1 MNNLIQAITDYT
13 TALEQKLSALEAR
26 VAELEEANEAMRREG
41 DEAKALIASLQ
52 AEVAALAA
60 TGVAIPTSDPEVEI
74 ELIVEEDNP
83 IDGES
88 EEQFPSAEESQ
99 EELEELDIVQT
110 PVAEE
115 PIAEPIPVVEEP
127 TAETEPEPVVELPIV
142 EPVVEPAPAPAPEPA
157 PEAKVE
163 PVVEVKVEKPAPR
176 PVPQQTSLFGTA
188 VEDIRQA
195 ISLGDRFLFQ
205 RELFAGNGELMQK
218 TLDEINTLSSLS
230 EAMDYVRDMHRD
242 LAADLQKEE
251 NAGDEGLLSIYL
263 QANRL
268 LILSLIN
275 KGSLFEAK
283 SLLQDMKAQ
292 DFDTEF
298 AEEKLALLEEM
309 MNRQKGEQ

>member
-1 MNNLIQAITDYT
+1 MEQLIQSITAYT
-13 TALEQKLSALEAR
+13 TALEQKISALEVR
-26 VAELEEANEAMRREG
+26 VAQLEEANEAMRREG
-41 DEAKALIASLQ
+41 DEAKAMIASLQ

-60 TGVAIPTSDPEVEI
+60 TGIAIPTSDPEVEI
-74 ELIVEEDNP
+74 ELIVEEDN

-127 TAETEPEPVVELPIV
+127 TAESEPEPVVELPIV

-157 PEAKVE
+157 PA
-163 PVVEVKVEKPAPR
+163 PAPQPAPR

-218 TLDEINTLSSLS
+218 TLDEINTLSSLG
-230 EAMDYVRDMHRD
+230 EAMGYVRDNFD
-242 LAADLQKEE
+242 WDKDSTAVQ
-251 NAGDEGLLSIYL
+251 
-263 QANRL
+263 
-268 LILSLIN
+268 
-275 KGSLFEAK
+275 LFENVLK
-283 SLLQDMKAQ
+283 RR
-292 DFDTEF
+292 F
-298 AEEKLALLEEM
+298 
-309 MNRQKGEQ
+309 G

>member
-1 MNNLIQAITDYT
+1 MEQLIQSITAYT

-26 VAELEEANEAMRREG
+26 VAQLEEANEAMRREG

-60 TGVAIPTSDPEVEI
+60 TGVALPTSDPEVEI

-110 PVAEE
+110 PIAEE

-127 TAETEPEPVVELPIV
+127 TAESEPEPVVELPIV

-157 PEAKVE
+157 PA
-163 PVVEVKVEKPAPR
+163 PAPQPAPR

-218 TLDEINTLSSLS
+218 TLDEINTLSSLG
-230 EAMDYVRDMHRD
+230 EAMGYVRDNFD
-242 LAADLQKEE
+242 WDKDSTAVQ
-251 NAGDEGLLSIYL
+251 
-263 QANRL
+263 
-268 LILSLIN
+268 
-275 KGSLFEAK
+275 LFENVLK
-283 SLLQDMKAQ
+283 RRFS
-292 DFDTEF
+292 
-298 AEEKLALLEEM
+298 
-309 MNRQKGEQ
+309 